1 MASLE
6 RLRAR
11 GWKSFLDIELE
22 LHPLNVLI
30 GANGV
35 GKSNFISLFRFLRA
49 IAREEL
55 QLFVEKEGGA
65 QALLH
70 LGSPSAEEIGI
81 ELFARGNRLEMV
93 FESTRDNRLVFA
105 RDVVYW
111 SGYMGETD
119 MWTRNPT
126 SGHKESRLPQDVARF
141 GGAGEHLLDTLRN
154 LQVYHFHDTST
165 SARIRHAG
173 PVDDNR
179 FLHSDGRNLAAYLYY
194 LQERHPTSFRQV
206 VQTVRLV
213 APYFKDFQ
221 LAPRRLDPGKIVLEW
236 NQHGTSEYFNAS
248 QLSDGTLRFIALA
261 TMLLQPDLPRTILV
275 DEPELGLHPFAV
287 TLLGSMMR
295 TASKRA
301 QLIVSTQ
308 SSLLVD
314 QMKPEDIVVVDHRQ
328 GSSRLHR
335 LDPAELDTWLEKY
348 SLGEL
353 WLKNRLGGRPAR

>member
-6 RLRAR
+6 RLHVR

-22 LHPLNVLI
+22 LSPLNVLI

-49 IAREEL
+49 IAREEM

-81 ELFARGNRLEMV
+81 EISARGNRLDMV
-93 FESTRDNRLVFA
+93 LQPTKDDRLVFV

-111 SGYMGETD
+111 HGFSGETD
-119 MWTRNPT
+119 IWTRNP
-126 SGHKESRLPQDVARF
+126 SYGHKESRLPQDVKKY
-141 GGAGEHLLDTLRN
+141 GGAGEHLLDTLKD
-154 LQVYHFHDTST
+154 LQVYHFHDTSS

-179 FLHSDGRNLAAYLYY
+179 LLHSDGRNLAAYLYY
-194 LQERHPTSFRQV
+194 LQERYPSSFTQV
-206 VQTVRLV
+206 VHTVRLV

-221 LAPRRLDPGKIVLEW
+221 LAPRRLDPDKIVLEW
-236 NQHGTSEYFNAS
+236 TQHGTNAYFNAS
-248 QLSDGTLRFIALA
+248 QLSDGTLRFMALA
-261 TMLLQPDLPRTILV
+261 TLLLQPELPRTILV

-287 TLLGSMMR
+287 TLLGSMMHA
-295 TASKRA
+295 ASKRS

-314 QMKPEDIVVVDHRQ
+314 QMKPEDIVVLDHRQ

-335 LDPAELDTWLEKY
+335 LDPAELDEWLTDY
-348 SLGEL
+348 SLGDL
-353 WLKNRLGGRPAR
+353 WLKNRLGGRPSR